1 MISLLPEH
9 YLLGAVLVL
18 ICYGISFGLSGPMN
32 FPFIY
37 KNMSYLSI
45 LVLLNVLF
53 LTLNDFI
60 FSTISFN
67 FFFLKDDLVV
77 LVELFTLL
85 VTFNILLAV
94 VKYNKEMHIYYFEYV
109 LLILFMVLSI
119 YFLISS
125 NELISFYFI
134 LEFQGICLYVLAA
147 FNRKQKSSLEAGI
160 KYFILGSFSSIILFL
175 GFIIH
180 IGLAA
185 RLTSQNRNARPVAY
199 VFQASEGKTSI
210 FSKYMGVTGSI
221 ILIFLLVHLYSF
233 FVKHRIIGTEET
245 MYETVK
251 TAFSNPIY
259 VLFYVVAQ
267 VLLAFHLNHG
277 FQSGFQSLGLKTN
290 LKWNSAINQIGLWF
304 SILIPLGFA
313 IIPIIMFIQSI

>member
-1 MISLLPEH
+1 MDTAKRAPSLWYSSIGRKIIMGLTG
-9 YLLGAVLVL
+9 LFLCTFLVVH
-18 ICYGISFGLSGPMN
+18 LSGN
-32 FPFIY
+32 
-37 KNMSYLSI
+37 
-45 LVLLNVLF
+45 LLLLKPIF
-53 LTLNDFI
+53 DPNDGG
-60 FSTISFN
+60 
-67 FFFLKDDLVV
+67 K
-77 LVELFTLL
+77 
-85 VTFNILLAV
+85 
-94 VKYNKEMHIYYFEYV
+94 
-109 LLILFMVLSI
+109 
-119 YFLISS
+119 
-125 NELISFYFI
+125 
-134 LEFQGICLYVLAA
+134 A
-147 FNRKQKSSLEAGI
+147 FNDYAEFMSKSPLIRISE
-160 KYFILGSFSSIILFL
+160 IILFL

-199 VFQASEGKTSI
+199 VFQASDGKTSI

-290 LKWNSAINQIGLWF
+290 LKWNSVINQVGLWF